1 MVNRRIFQAYLPKRD
16 PERNVFYF
24 LTLKKFLRHS
34 KLAGKWERHL
44 IVIKFF
50 EIIQTTSGEY
60 DELQVLKLDICNM
73 STQLEYCVVLF
84 YRTSNF

>member
-1 MVNRRIFQAYLPKRD
+1 MVGLP
-16 PERNVFYF
+16 
-24 LTLKKFLRHS
+24 
-34 KLAGKWERHL
+34 GKWERHF

-50 EIIQTTSGEY
+50 EIIHTTSGEY
-60 DELQVLKLDICNM
+60 DELQVLKLDICNNM